1 MELTQPSAMRFRI
14 CMIVSNDM
22 TSDSR
27 VDRQA
32 EALAVK
38 GHKVIVLSRA
48 LSSTQPKF
56 EHRRHYTIMRYRGPL
71 LSRLSS
77 NRSSERATGGHSAV
91 VLHARLRLRLSLCLR
106 ATRLVSLMIVA
117 RLWLYS
123 VAFRIRANVYHC
135 NDLDTLDVGAL
146 MALAG
151 RKLVYDSH
159 ELYVEQITHGTLK
172 VLYSAFE
179 RILVKFADV
188 VISVNPLIAGE
199 LQRRYS
205 IKKVHVVL
213 NCPEVTPGQIEHAK
227 TARHAGGVTVLYHGG
242 FYAERGLEN
251 LILACGRFRK
261 GIRLIM
267 RGEGELKAELERL
280 AGGLSNVTF
289 EKKVAMDA
297 VVESAMEA
305 DIGVL
310 PYLPTNLN
318 HIYCSPNK
326 LFEYIQAGL
335 ALAVSNLP
343 FLRQVVVGNG
353 IGVVFDPNDP
363 DDIARQIDLASKRG
377 NLIPFKRRVSE
388 IRHRYS
394 WDYEKEQLYSA
405 YKDLES

>member
-1 MELTQPSAMRFRI
+1 M
-14 CMIVSNDM
+14 
-22 TSDSR
+22 
-27 VDRQA
+27 
-32 EALAVK
+32 
-38 GHKVIVLSRA
+38 
-48 LSSTQPKF
+48 
-56 EHRRHYTIMRYRGPL
+56 
-71 LSRLSS
+71 
-77 NRSSERATGGHSAV
+77 
-91 VLHARLRLRLSLCLR
+91 
-106 ATRLVSLMIVA
+106 
-117 RLWLYS
+117 
-123 VAFRIRANVYHC
+123 
-135 NDLDTLDVGAL
+135 GAL

-159 ELYVEQITHGTLK
+159 ELYVEQITQRFLK

-188 VISVNPLIAGE
+188 VMSVNPLIAGE

-205 IKKVHVVL
+205 LKKVHVVL
-213 NCPEVTPGQIEHAK
+213 NCPEVTPGQIERGK
-227 TARHAGGVTVLYHGG
+227 TVGHSGPVTVLYHGG

-251 LILACGRFRK
+251 LILACGRLRK

-289 EKKVAMDA
+289 EKKVPMDA
-297 VVESAMEA
+297 VVESAMDA

-343 FLRQVVVGNG
+343 FLHQVVVENG

-363 DDIARQIDLASKRG
+363 NDIARKIDLASKSE
-377 NLIPFKRRVSE
+377 NLFSFKRRVSE

-405 YKDLES
+405 YKDLEARP

>member
-1 MELTQPSAMRFRI
+1 MKLTQPSGIRSKI
-14 CMIVSNDM
+14 CIIVSNDM

-27 VDRQA
+27 VDREA
-32 EALAVK
+32 EALALN
-38 GHKVIVLSRA
+38 GHQVVVLCPAS
-48 LSSTQPKF
+48 SSTQPRH
-56 EHRRHYTIMRYRGPL
+56 ERRRHYTIIRHREPL
-71 LSRLSS
+71 LWRLVH
-77 NRSSERATGGHSAV
+77 TGPGKISGKASGQQG
-91 VLHARLRLRLSLCLR
+91 RLRNAISLLLR
-106 ATRLVSLMIVA
+106 ATRLVSLVIVA
-117 RLWLYS
+117 RLSLYA

-151 RKLVYDSH
+151 RRLVYDSH
-159 ELYVEQITHGTLK
+159 ELYVEQITDGFLK

-213 NCPEVTPGQIEHAK
+213 NCPEVTPGQLERTK
-227 TARHAGGVTVLYHGG
+227 TVGHAGHVTVLYHGG
-242 FYAERGLEN
+242 FYADRGLEN
-251 LILACGRFRK
+251 LILASGRFRK
-261 GIRLIM
+261 GVRLIM
-267 RGEGELKAELERL
+267 RGEGELRAKLERL
-280 AGGLSNVTF
+280 AQGFSNVTF
-289 EKKVAMDA
+289 EKKVAMSA
-297 VVESAMEA
+297 VVETAMDA

-343 FLRQVVVGNG
+343 FLRQVVLGNG

-363 DDIARQIDLASKRG
+363 DDIARQINLASTRG
-377 NLIPFKRRVSE
+377 NLISFKRRVSD

-405 YKDLES
+405 YKDLEARP